1 MNGHVD
7 SAGRALVR
15 IGLMSAAAATTMEV
29 EAWIDTGFTGELV
42 LPQDQI
48 VALGLPQPPPSSALD
63 CYMAIGSPLT
73 MPHAP

>member
-15 IGLMSAAAATTMEV
+15 IRLTSAATATTIEI

-42 LPQDQI
+42 LPQDQ
-48 VALGLPQPPPSSALD
+48 QPW
-63 CYMAIGSPLT
+63 
-73 MPHAP
+73 